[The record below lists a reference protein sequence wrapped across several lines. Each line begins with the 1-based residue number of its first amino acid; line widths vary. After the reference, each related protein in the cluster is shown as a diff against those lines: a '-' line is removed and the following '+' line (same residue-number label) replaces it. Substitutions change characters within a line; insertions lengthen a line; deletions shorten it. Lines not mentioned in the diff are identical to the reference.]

1 MSRTARVHD
10 RENAPRELRTRDSG
24 TPRSTAQRAA
34 CGVQHGYW
42 HTGDPIARGAKR
54 ENEQDAA
61 NAPRIGNT
69 ANRRALRRPIGESA
83 IT

>member
-1 MSRTARVHD
+1 MTVGTRRAY
-10 RENAPRELRTRDSG
+10 TRDAG
-24 TPRSTAQRAA
+24 TPPSTAQRAA
-34 CGVQHGYW
+34 CGVQHGTW
-42 HTGDPIARGAKR
+42 LAGDPIARGAKR
-54 ENEQDAA
+54 GNEQDAA